1 MARVA
6 PRSVGTPLTIPML
19 QTQPRVFRWIKT
31 PCGRARYV
39 ELAARPGVWAR
50 LRLAWFV
57 LIAVLRDWRLA
68 DPDQAAGSEP
78 SGPA

>member
-19 QTQPRVFRWIKT
+19 QTQPRAFRWIKT

-57 LIAVLRDWRLA
+57 LIAALRDL
-68 DPDQAAGSEP
+68 DLPDAPQ
-78 SGPA
+78 

>member
-57 LIAVLRDWRLA
+57 LNAALRDFDL
-68 DPDQAAGSEP
+68 PDAPQ
-78 SGPA
+78 

>member
-57 LIAVLRDWRLA
+57 LIAALRDL
-68 DPDQAAGSEP
+68 DLPDAPQ
-78 SGPA
+78 

>member
-1 MARVA
+1 MARVG

-57 LIAVLRDWRLA
+57 LIAALRDL
-68 DPDQAAGSEP
+68 DLPDAPQ
-78 SGPA
+78 

>member
-39 ELAARPGVWAR
+39 ELAARPGVLAR

-57 LIAVLRDWRLA
+57 LIAALRDL
-68 DPDQAAGSEP
+68 DLPDAPQ
-78 SGPA
+78 